1 MWDSFMEMAVEYLR
15 CQPDR
20 LKAEFQLGIWP
31 RYDYD
36 QEAGTLTFSSDGKV
50 FENVK
55 HCSADVR
62 AYGERR
68 ISGSRWQRCT
78 VHGPSERSKA
88 WPNGPPHKPLERPD
102 MSALRP
108 TDGTSAGRSA
118 PSR

>member
-1 MWDSFMEMAVEYLR
+1 MWDSFLEMAVEYLR

-68 ISGSRWQRCT
+68 ISGSRWQGALFT
-78 VHGPSERSKA
+78 VLRNVRKPGQTDRLTSRSSGP
-88 WPNGPPHKPLERPD
+88 
-102 MSALRP
+102 
-108 TDGTSAGRSA
+108 T
-118 PSR
+118 